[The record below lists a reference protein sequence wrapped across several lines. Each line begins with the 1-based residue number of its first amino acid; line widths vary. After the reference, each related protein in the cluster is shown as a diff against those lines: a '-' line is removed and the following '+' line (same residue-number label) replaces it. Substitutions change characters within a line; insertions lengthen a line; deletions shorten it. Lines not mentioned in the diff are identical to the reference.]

1 MEQMIHGKRLEEWKA
16 TYPLFEDILATNE
29 VFWRNPNYRPF
40 ADISH
45 KLPFSEH
52 DVFEAEARLRRFA
65 PFFAAAFPE
74 TNGIIESPLIEIER
88 TKQAMEAMFLTP
100 IAGKMW
106 LKCDSHLPIAGSVK
120 ARGGVYEV
128 LVHAEQLALAHG
140 LLSHDDNYSVFA
152 SESFRQFFSQFSLTV
167 GSTGNLGLSI
177 GIIGAKLGFRVV
189 VHMSAEAKQ
198 WKKELLRKHGVHVI
212 EHLADYSAAVEQ
224 GRKEA
229 AQEPNNYFVDDEN
242 SVHLFLGYAVAALRL
257 KKQLEEKEIV
267 VDRDHPLFVYL
278 PCGVGGAP
286 GGITFGLKL
295 VFKDAVHCFFAEPTH
310 APCMLLGMMTGL
322 HDQISVKDVGID
334 NKTEADGLA
343 VGRPSRFVGKTVEPL
358 VNGIYTVDDPTL
370 FRLLALIYD
379 NERLSLEP
387 SALAGVYGSV
397 SLCQHS
403 YQLAE
408 NMPKATHL
416 CWATGGSLVPRQEW
430 QKYYEK
436 GKRMIGEMY

>member
-1 MEQMIHGKRLEEWKA
+1 MEQIIHGKPLEEWKEM
-16 TYPLFEDILATNE
+16 YPLFARILATNE
-29 VFWRNPNYRPF
+29 VFWKNPNCRPF
-40 ADISH
+40 ADVSYN
-45 KLPFSEH
+45 LPFSER
-52 DVFEAEARLRRFA
+52 DVLEAEARLRRFA
-65 PFFAAAFPE
+65 PFFATAFPE
-74 TNGIIESPLIEIER
+74 TNGIIESPLIEIEQAQ
-88 TKQAMEAMFLTP
+88 QAMEAMFLTP
-100 IAGKMW
+100 IVGKMW

-128 LVHAEQLALAHG
+128 LVRAEQLALAHG
-140 LLSHDDNYSVFA
+140 LLSLKDNYSVFA

-189 VHMSAEAKQ
+189 VHMSGDAKQ

-212 EHLADYSAAVEQ
+212 EHRADYSAAVEQ

-242 SVHLFLGYAVAALRL
+242 SAHLFLGYAVAALRL

-267 VDRDHPLFVYL
+267 VDREHPLFVYL

-295 VFKDAVHCFFAEPTH
+295 LFGDAVHCFFAEPTH

-322 HDQISVKDVGID
+322 HDQISVQDFGID
-334 NKTEADGLA
+334 NQTEADGLA
-343 VGRPSRFVGKTVEPL
+343 VGRPSRFVGKTVEQL
-358 VNGIYTVDDPTL
+358 VSGIYTVDDQTL
-370 FRLLALIYD
+370 SRLLALMYD

-387 SALAGVYGSV
+387 SALAGVYGPIA
-397 SLCQHS
+397 LFPHS
-403 YQLAE
+403 HHQAE
-408 NMPKATHL
+408 NITEAIHL
-416 CWATGGSLVPRQEW
+416 CWATGGSLVPEQEW
-430 QKYYEK
+430 KKYYER
-436 GKRMIGEMY
+436 GKQSMKE